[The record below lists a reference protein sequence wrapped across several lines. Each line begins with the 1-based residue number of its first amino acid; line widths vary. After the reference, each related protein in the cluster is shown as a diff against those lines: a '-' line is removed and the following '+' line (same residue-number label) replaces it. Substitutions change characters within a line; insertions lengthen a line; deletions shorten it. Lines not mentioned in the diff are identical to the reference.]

1 MGSGRGEIIAPLPDA
16 PKKNLVIIFPGV
28 HVPTAEAYRS
38 LNLSLTSSTEDNRIQ
53 RFCSQMMETS
63 HHPAGIFNDFEASI
77 LPMYPS
83 ILEARDF
90 LRQQGATE
98 ALLSG
103 SGSAVFGFF
112 PSEESALAASGAVT
126 RRGWQAFPAKTLS
139 RTEYLHSMFG

>member
-1 MGSGRGEIIAPLPDA
+1 
-16 PKKNLVIIFPGV
+16 
-28 HVPTAEAYRS
+28 
-38 LNLSLTSSTEDNRIQ
+38 
-53 RFCSQMMETS
+53 
-63 HHPAGIFNDFEASI
+63 
-77 LPMYPS
+77 MYPS

-112 PSEESALAASGAVT
+112 PSEESALAASGAVI
-126 RRGWQAFPAKTLS
+126 RRDWQAFPAKTLS